1 MKKLLCII
9 VVLLTG
15 FIICGCKQHQ
25 EAEISPSGKV
35 VKIGVIA
42 PMSGQDKKSGE
53 NALLGIR
60 TALQIRPYL
69 TNGDKIELAIEDNKG
84 TSEDTLS
91 ALEKLSSQEDV
102 SGVLL
107 MAKSDAVLAV
117 VPLADKYKIPI
128 LALIA
133 THPDITKNN
142 QYITQLGFDDIYQG
156 TVAALH
162 VRDEMFIDRVAVFS
176 DPGNAH
182 YSFLANEFI
191 REYTSVGG
199 EIVEHII
206 DGPETG
212 DLQEIL
218 GQLRDNEVQLVY
230 LAVKPTRVIQLVKAA
245 DAIGWK
251 PLSMGSDGLLAAIML
266 RHSENL
272 SLVDGMIAT
281 DFIST
286 ILPKTEYG
294 QKAVKIFKKL
304 FSEPGTTLTAL
315 GCEGTSILQHA
326 LDRCDNNTNRSC
338 VNYMLRHTNEFEGL
352 LGKLTIR
359 DNGKTERPVFVNIIE
374 DKALKFRVKVH

>member
-1 MKKLLCII
+1 MKKLLCI

-25 EAEISPSGKV
+25 ETEISPSDKV
-35 VKIGVIA
+35 VKIGVIT
-42 PMSGQDKKSGE
+42 PMSGPDKKSGE
-53 NALLGIR
+53 SALLGIR
-60 TALQIRPYL
+60 TALQMRPYL
-69 TNGDKIELAIEDNKG
+69 TNGDKIELVIEDNKG

-91 ALEKLSSQEDV
+91 ALEKLRGQEDV

-128 LALIA
+128 LSLIA

-142 QYITQLGFDDIYQG
+142 QYITQLGFDDIHQG

-162 VRDEMFIDRVAVFS
+162 VRDEMLIDRVAVFS

-182 YSFLANEFI
+182 YSFLAKEFI

-199 EIVEHII
+199 EVIQHIV
-206 DGPETG
+206 DGSETG

-218 GQLRDNEVQLVY
+218 GQLSDKEVQLVY
-230 LAVKPTRVIQLVKAA
+230 LAVTPERVVQLTKAA

-266 RHSENL
+266 RHSEDL

-281 DFIST
+281 DFLST
-286 ILPKTEYG
+286 IIPKTEYG
-294 QKAVKIFKKL
+294 KKAVKIFKKL

-315 GCEGTSILQHA
+315 ACEGTSILQHA

-338 VNYMLRHTNEFEGL
+338 VNYMLRHTDEFEGL
-352 LGKLTIR
+352 FGKLTIS
-359 DNGKTERPVFVNIIE
+359 DNGKTERPIFVNVIN
-374 DKALKFRVKVH
+374 DQRMKFKVKVY